1 MIHRFGANCLSSPCN
16 CGMYARA
23 RENALAISVHR
34 KLSTKGYAKCVTAT
48 RHICALPS
56 GVNRHTYPA
65 AIGMN
70 SENIASGTPIK
81 MLVVH
86 GRLPSVVKNTQRT
99 TAIGTQVYLLTR
111 PRYGFRRPAGFII
124 EASVADLHSS
134 KYRRAHHDQSLL
146 RLVRVARPRVTGRIR
161 VAAKNSLAPRRDIPC
176 FRNAYLDAAK
186 NCICVQD
193 SFGFREVRIAQI
205 NFDSSKQRL
214 QLTSAKLPRVQ
225 AFLHAAENGALIQ
238 SRAGIGVVSIQAL
251 SYFSSLQGAPHCK
264 SAGCDQNQRPHFA
277 QRKVCVSQLI
287 QL

>member
-34 KLSTKGYAKCVTAT
+34 KLSTKGSAKCVTAT

-86 GRLPSVVKNTQRT
+86 GRLPSVARNTQRT
-99 TAIGTQVYLLTR
+99 SAIGTQVYLLTR
-111 PRYGFRRPAGFII
+111 PRYGFRRPAGSII
-124 EASVADLHSS
+124 EASIADLHSS

-176 FRNAYLDAAK
+176 FRNA
-186 NCICVQD
+186 
-193 SFGFREVRIAQI
+193 
-205 NFDSSKQRL
+205 
-214 QLTSAKLPRVQ
+214 
-225 AFLHAAENGALIQ
+225 FLHAAKNGALVQ

-264 SAGCDQNQRPHFA
+264 SAGCNQDQRPHFA

>member
-1 MIHRFGANCLSSPCN
+1 M
-16 CGMYARA
+16 
-23 RENALAISVHR
+23 SVHR
-34 KLSTKGYAKCVTAT
+34 KLSTRGSARCVIAT

-56 GVNRHTYPA
+56 GVNRQTYPA

-70 SENIASGTPIK
+70 NENIASGTPIK

-86 GRLPSVVKNTQRT
+86 GRLPSVARNTQRT
-99 TAIGTQVYLLTR
+99 RAIGTQVYLLTR

-124 EASVADLHSS
+124 EASIADLHSS

-214 QLTSAKLPRVQ
+214 QLPSAELSRVQ
-225 AFLHAAENGALIQ
+225 AFLHAAENGALVQ
-238 SRAGIGVVSIQAL
+238 SRARIGVVVSIQAF
-251 SYFSSLQGAPHCK
+251 SYFSSLQCAPHCK
-264 SAGCDQNQRPHFA
+264 SAGGNQDQWPQFA

-287 QL
+287 QLQQDPEDQQDRPP